1 MSANDSVASVP
12 AVVAKPTLTT
22 ELIGGVLGI
31 VAAVALPQIF
41 HLIGIASGIGNVP
54 GTVWLPMH
62 LPVIFVGLLLGWRAG
77 LMTGLAAPLI
87 SFALTGMPPA
97 VLLPFMVIELAAY
110 GAIGGLLRDAKLP
123 TLLKVLIVQ
132 FAGRAI
138 RAVAIVAGVNLFGSK
153 IKIETIW
160 TSVATGLPGLILQ
173 WTLVPL
179 LIFYVQQRA
188 PQHFG
193 LPRK

>member
-1 MSANDSVASVP
+1 MATHSSAADAS
-12 AVVAKPTLTT
+12 VVAKPTLTT
-22 ELIGGVLGI
+22 ELIGGALGI
-31 VAAVALPQIF
+31 VAAVALPQVF
-41 HLIGIASGIGNVP
+41 HLVGIASGTGNVP

-110 GAIGGLLRDAKLP
+110 GAIAGLLREVKLANIW
-123 TLLKVLIVQ
+123 KVLIVQ
-132 FAGRAI
+132 IGGRLI
-138 RAVAIVAGVNLFGSK
+138 RAVAIVAGVYLFGSK

-160 TSVATGLPGLILQ
+160 NSIAVGLPGLILQ
-173 WTLVPL
+173 WTFIPL
-179 LIFYVQQRA
+179 LVFYIQQRA
-188 PQHFG
+188 PQRFG
-193 LPRK
+193 LPRN